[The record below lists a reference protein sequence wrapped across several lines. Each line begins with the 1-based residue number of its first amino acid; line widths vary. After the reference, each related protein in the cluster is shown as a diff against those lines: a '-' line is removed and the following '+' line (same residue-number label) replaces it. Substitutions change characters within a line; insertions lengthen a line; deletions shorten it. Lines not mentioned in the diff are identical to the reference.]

1 MLYLCVMNK
10 EERYQYIRGQ
20 FIQRGFVNDPR
31 GEGFERSLYNPE
43 LNVSVHICG
52 VSRLSTAIH
61 VCDMSENG
69 MTWGKAFY
77 ELPQGIE
84 IRYNFEKKS
93 FDSFYNVTFK
103 NRVKKLNSILEKIK

>member
-1 MLYLCVMNK
+1 MNK

-20 FIQRGFVNDPR
+20 FIQRGFINDPR

-43 LNVSVHICG
+43 LNIIVHICNI
-52 VSRLSTAIH
+52 SRLSVGIH

-84 IRYNFEKKS
+84 IRYNFEKRS

-103 NRVKKLNSILEKIK
+103 NRVKKLNEILEKLK